1 MRRRCSSGGGAITR
15 RCASLG
21 LRSAVSASSR
31 ARRHRLNVA
40 MRLTQMAALSKN
52 EGSHYREANTRPLC
66 CIIFLFNQSD
76 GRFVHRPCPI
86 GSRLGIFRGQDGK
99 WRKSQRKRHDRCSPN
114 SSIWNAGARN
124 PPAQWSLGG
133 RADQRPRTIRARP
146 GHRRDASSS
155 PRIRL
160 LGSGVGEA

>member
-1 MRRRCSSGGGAITR
+1 LRRRCSSGGGAITR

-40 MRLTQMAALSKN
+40 MRLTQMAALSRNK
-52 EGSHYREANTRPLC
+52 GSHYREANTHLLC
-66 CIIFLFNQSD
+66 CIIFLFTRFD
-76 GRFVHRPCPI
+76 RRFVHRSSPI
-86 GSRLGIFRGQDGK
+86 GNRLSLFRGQYGK
-99 WRKSQRKRHDRCSPN
+99 WRKSQRNRHDRCSPN
-114 SSIWNAGARN
+114 SSIWNTGARN

-146 GHRRDASSS
+146 GHRRDNSSS